1 MTLNDA
7 LNEFLFEKRINGL
20 DKKSVKNYH
29 ATLSLFVNAVGSDLA
44 FKDVS
49 FELVR
54 IISLIY

>member
-54 IISLIY
+54 N